1 MGNKKGTK
9 LKSFRRLLSS
19 YPWGNLMIEEKI
31 AFINDIDDKSFI
43 NGECNWI
50 KSYIIL
56 GAINVVLIM
65 W

>member
-43 NGECNWI
+43 NGECN
-50 KSYIIL
+50 KEL
-56 GAINVVLIM
+56 H
-65 W
+65 